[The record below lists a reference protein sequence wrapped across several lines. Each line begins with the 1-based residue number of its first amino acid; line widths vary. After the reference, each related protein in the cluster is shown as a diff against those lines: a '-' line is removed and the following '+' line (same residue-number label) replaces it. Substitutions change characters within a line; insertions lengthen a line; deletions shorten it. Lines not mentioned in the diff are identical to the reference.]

1 MGEGLRDGG
10 VAMALGGGS
19 YLTAASDA
27 LQSPIQFNG
36 SGDVY
41 AIIEDSGTQIR
52 VATGDVMDVDLRDVG
67 PRGKKIK
74 FDRVLL
80 VGETGLVPTVGT
92 PYVSGAAVTAE
103 VLEEV
108 KADKIDV
115 IKYKRRKG
123 YRRKTGHTQRYLR
136 IRIEQ
141 ITGPAASKPKPRK
154 KTKTSKTAAE

>member
-1 MGEGLRDGG
+1 MGEGVRDGG

-19 YLTAASDA
+19 YLTAAANA

-41 AIIEDSGTQIR
+41 AMIEDSGTQIR
-52 VATGDVMDVDLRDVG
+52 VATGDVMDIDLRDLG
-67 PRGKKIK
+67 PRSRKIK

-80 VGETGLVPTVGT
+80 LGETGLPPTIGT

-141 ITGPAASKPKPRK
+141 ITGPAASKPKPPK

>member
-1 MGEGLRDGG
+1 
-10 VAMALGGGS
+10 MALGGGS

-80 VGETGLVPTVGT
+80 VGETGLVPTIGT

-141 ITGPAASKPKPRK
+141 ITGPATSKPKPPK
-154 KTKTSKTAAE
+154 KTKTDAE